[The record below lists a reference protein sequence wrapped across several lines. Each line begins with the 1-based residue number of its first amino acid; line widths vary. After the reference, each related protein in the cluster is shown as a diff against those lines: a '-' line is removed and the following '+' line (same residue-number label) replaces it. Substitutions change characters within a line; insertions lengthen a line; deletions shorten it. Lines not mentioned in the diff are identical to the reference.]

1 LLVVLQVMREEH
13 KLSNYPLASGS
24 TLHLVA
30 SPPADGVTQQA
41 ETPIESQVDAL
52 AAAAPVAVAAV
63 PGAINVV
70 INASGAGAP
79 ASLSQVSARVRV
91 DSHPWQSHMRLCS
104 S

>member
-1 LLVVLQVMREEH
+1 MRDGH
-13 KLSNYPLASGS
+13 KLSDYPLASGS

-30 SPPADGVTQQA
+30 SPPADSATQQA
-41 ETPIESQVDAL
+41 ETPTESQVDAL
-52 AAAAPVAVAAV
+52 AAAAAPAALAAV

-79 ASLSQVSARVRV
+79 ASLSQVSAQVYV
-91 DSHPWQSHMRLCS
+91 DTHPWQSHMRLRS